1 MLKMLPVP
9 ILNKTQSRE
18 FAKVMTAET
27 YVGQY
32 QCELLVLATGF
43 RSVVPGKR
51 LTKRFPSYGDLY
63 AATDNPTIHYIGWL
77 MHKHDFQK
85 GAGGFLSGYRYLIRN
100 LIHHVREIDH
110 GVSYPHLVLNKQEAL
125 EHAVHRFQ
133 IADDLVILQDGV
145 VIRDAI
151 VPTGNNYRYYE
162 GITYKFFNEF
172 EHRED
177 ILYLYFAWG
186 DGRTA
191 ATVFDNVYMYN
202 DTSNLR
208 NIYLHPMIEVNSLV
222 REAEEDLEMAW
233 KTAQYIPPIK
243 RIVRDAL
250 RGDLS
255 KFYPK
260 PSYPYQRFEVNTRKN
275 HIPYEEGKNY
285 PKLHGGNFMNV
296 AASAILAGG
305 TKNALRALR
314 AEAKSIMPGLTFPQ
328 KKLAAEDDYTSDTTE
343 CATAGSSCAG
353 LSCCGNSTSCVY
365 ISDFDASF
373 CLDV

>member
-1 MLKMLPVP
+1 MYCIVVVKLKSQICV
-9 ILNKTQSRE
+9 
-18 FAKVMTAET
+18 
-27 YVGQY
+27 
-32 QCELLVLATGF
+32 VL
-43 RSVVPGKR
+43 R
-51 LTKRFPSYGDLY
+51 LKS
-63 AATDNPTIHYIGWL
+63 
-77 MHKHDFQK
+77 K
-85 GAGGFLSGYRYLIRN
+85 
-100 LIHHVREIDH
+100 
-110 GVSYPHLVLNKQEAL
+110 
-125 EHAVHRFQ
+125 
-133 IADDLVILQDGV
+133 DGV

-177 ILYLYFAWG
+177 IIYLYFAWG

-208 NIYLHPMIEVNSLV
+208 NIYLHPMIEVNGLV